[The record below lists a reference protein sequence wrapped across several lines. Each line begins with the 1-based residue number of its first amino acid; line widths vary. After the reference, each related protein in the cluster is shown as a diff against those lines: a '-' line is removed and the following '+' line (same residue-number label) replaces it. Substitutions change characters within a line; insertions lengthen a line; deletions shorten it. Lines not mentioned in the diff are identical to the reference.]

1 MSENQKNGTRQGSG
15 RIPRRAFLKGAA
27 AVAGATALGGIPG
40 ILQAG
45 QAPAYPKGTKL
56 HLLTWNQ
63 FLAAADKVFIA
74 QAEEYGKQMGI
85 EIQVERIALN
95 NVLARTTAAI
105 TAQTGPDIIILH
117 NNSPHLLAES
127 LVDVSDIAEVL
138 GKEQGGYYD
147 LPRVN
152 NQSSGRWLAVPQYA
166 LPNIM
171 TYREDWLKEAGF
183 LKFPDTWVEF
193 REAGKKLKA
202 MGRPIGQAFGH
213 SENDPNS
220 YSYPLM
226 WSFGGMEVERDG
238 KTVALDKKGALEAI
252 KFNTAL
258 WKDALDEGGLSW
270 DDSSNNRTF
279 LAGSISITQNGASI
293 YITARDKFPDIYKVT
308 NHGANPRGPAGR
320 FYHFATYGSAVM
332 KYSKS
337 QKLAKEFIRWYMAKE
352 QYEKWFTTMD
362 CYVMGPTKAWYNHP
376 IWARDPKLTLLRD
389 TLSDARHIGYA
400 GPPGRRASEV
410 LAKYI
415 MVDMFAKAIQGTSPE
430 EALAWAT
437 GELKKI
443 YAA

>member
-1 MSENQKNGTRQGSG
+1 MRGK
-15 RIPRRAFLKGAA
+15 RRGLRDGWEASISRRTVLKGA
-27 AVAGATALGGIPG
+27 VAMVGMGTVGGIPG

-74 QAEEYGKQMGI
+74 QAEEYGKQMGV

-95 NVLARTTAAI
+95 SVLARTTAAI
-105 TAQTGPDIIILH
+105 AAQTGPDIIILH

-127 LVDVSDIAEVL
+127 LVDVSDVAEAL

-152 NQSSGRWLAVPQYA
+152 NQSGGQWLAVPQYA

-171 TYREDWLKEAGF
+171 AYREDWLKEAGF
-183 LKFPDTWVEF
+183 TKFPDTWDEF
-193 REAGKKLKA
+193 REVGKKLKA

-226 WSFGGMEVERDG
+226 WSFGGMEVEKDG
-238 KTVALDKKGALEAI
+238 RVALDKKGTLEAI
-252 KFNTAL
+252 KYNTAL

-279 LAGSISITQNGASI
+279 LAGSISVTQNGASI
-293 YITARDKFPDIYKVT
+293 YITARDKFPDIYKT
-308 NHGANPRGPAGR
+308 MNHGPNPRGPAGR

-332 KYSKS
+332 KYSKN
-337 QKLAKEFIRWYMAKE
+337 QKLAKEFVRWYMAKE
-352 QYEKWFTTMD
+352 QYEKWFITMD
-362 CYVMGPTKAWYNHP
+362 CYVMGPTKVWYSHP
-376 IWARDPKLTLLRD
+376 IWGRDPKLTLLRD
-389 TLSDARHIGYA
+389 TLNDARHIGYA
-400 GPPGRRASEV
+400 GPPGRKASEA

-415 MVDMFAKAIQGTSPE
+415 VVDMFAKGIQGATPE
-430 EALAWAT
+430 DAVKWAAD
-437 GELKKI
+437 ELRKI
-443 YAA
+443 YSA